1 MADTKSC
8 IGKFYSKATLQ
19 GMTKAK
25 LIELLDIAQHNYSVL
40 KESYDMIQNFLLENE
55 DEYEVVEKGN
65 QYKLRLKRKH
75 MKEKIFKLIL
85 AEEENMVL
93 ELALTAYLDHNDDGA
108 MDEFE
113 EEIRML
119 IVHHLL
125 NNQTYIHI

>member
-1 MADTKSC
+1 MADQRSC
-8 IGKFYSKATLQ
+8 IGKFYSKSTLQ
-19 GMTKAK
+19 GMAKAE

-65 QYKLRLKRKH
+65 QYKLRLKRKR
-75 MKEKIFKLIL
+75 MKEKIFKLLL
-85 AEEENMVL
+85 AEEENIVL
-93 ELALTAYLDHNDDGA
+93 EKALDAYLDHNNDGT
-108 MDEFE
+108 MNEFE

-125 NNQTYIHI
+125 HNQSYIMN